1 MSCYPEVQRKAQ
13 AELDAVI
20 GPDRLPTLADRERLP
35 YLNAVMLEVLR
46 WIPVAPM
53 GNASFSSAE
62 AYPIVTSERAPGFPH
77 QLIEDDVH
85 AGYFIPKGTLVMVN
99 IWDLLHDPKTYADP
113 MTFNP
118 DRFIATPGREV
129 ERDPRDFAFGF
140 GRRCVSYIGFRAW
153 NQMA

>member
-53 GNASFSSAE
+53 GNA
-62 AYPIVTSERAPGFPH
+62 
-77 QLIEDDVH
+77 
-85 AGYFIPKGTLVMVN
+85 
-99 IWDLLHDPKTYADP
+99 
-113 MTFNP
+113 
-118 DRFIATPGREV
+118 
-129 ERDPRDFAFGF
+129 
-140 GRRCVSYIGFRAW
+140 
-153 NQMA
+153 